1 MELLLIEDEPSVI
14 SLIERG
20 LKEEGYNISIA
31 MDGYTGLKMAGLNH
45 YDLILLDVM
54 LPGMNGLDV
63 CRNIRM
69 ANNEVPIIILTALNQ
84 TEDIVEAFDR
94 DADDYLTKPFRLEE
108 LKARINR
115 YNRKSKTVIEQ
126 KNVLTFDDLQLDRDS
141 KSVQRGGS
149 PIILTA
155 TEFRLL
161 EFLMLNRNK
170 VLTRIDI
177 LEEVWGMDVDL
188 STNVV
193 DVYVN
198 YLRKKIDKQ
207 FSRKLIHTV
216 IGMGYVIRHEN

>member
-1 MELLLIEDEPSVI
+1 M
-14 SLIERG
+14 
-20 LKEEGYNISIA
+20 
-31 MDGYTGLKMAGLNH
+31 
-45 YDLILLDVM
+45 
-54 LPGMNGLDV
+54 
-63 CRNIRM
+63 
-69 ANNEVPIIILTALNQ
+69 
-84 TEDIVEAFDR
+84 
-94 DADDYLTKPFRLEE
+94 
-108 LKARINR
+108 
-115 YNRKSKTVIEQ
+115 
-126 KNVLTFDDLQLDRDS
+126 TFDDLQLDRDS
-141 KSVQRGGS
+141 KSVQRGES

-207 FSRKLIHTV
+207 FARKLIHTV

>member
-1 MELLLIEDEPSVI
+1 
-14 SLIERG
+14 
-20 LKEEGYNISIA
+20 
-31 MDGYTGLKMAGLNH
+31 
-45 YDLILLDVM
+45 
-54 LPGMNGLDV
+54 
-63 CRNIRM
+63 
-69 ANNEVPIIILTALNQ
+69 
-84 TEDIVEAFDR
+84 
-94 DADDYLTKPFRLEE
+94 
-108 LKARINR
+108 
-115 YNRKSKTVIEQ
+115 Q
-126 KNVLTFDDLQLDRDS
+126 KNILVFDDLQLDRDS
-141 KSVQRGGS
+141 KSVQRANS

-170 VLTRIDI
+170 VLSRIDI

-216 IGMGYVIRHEN
+216 ISMGYVIRHEN